1 LVFFAA
7 PTCDYP
13 HLADKPKLDLSHPSS
28 RIFLTMYFNFITT
41 AAVLSI
47 ATTLC
52 AASPLPPPKFQPMS
66 REQLLYYAKM
76 DPPKFTLPFTL
87 KEDSDKILELHDKWK
102 KGQLYGTPDGHP
114 IAIRG
119 LPPLG
124 KALQIKEDLK
134 DSPPV

>member
-1 LVFFAA
+1 MHF
-7 PTCDYP
+7 
-13 HLADKPKLDLSHPSS
+13 K
-28 RIFLTMYFNFITT
+28 FITT
-41 AAVLSI
+41 AAVLLPI

-76 DPPKFTLPFTL
+76 DPPKSTLPFTL
-87 KEDSDKILELHDKWK
+87 KEDSDKIVELHHKWK

-119 LPPLG
+119 LLPLG

-134 DSPPV
+134 DSPSV